1 MSVENALILVAE
13 DEANIAEIIVSY
25 LERAGLRAVTAR
37 DGEIAIAQHRLLNP
51 DLVLLDVKLPKRD
64 GVDVLRTLRQ
74 YAQTPVIM
82 VTAMAEDLEKISALR
97 LGADDYVVKPFNPLE
112 LVERVK
118 AVLRRA
124 DAAGGPA
131 RILRAGV
138 VEIDPNKH
146 AVFVVEGSERSL
158 VALTPTEYTLIAHM
172 GGAPQ
177 RAYARSE
184 LVDACL
190 PEGEALERTI
200 DSHVSNARR
209 KLEAAGARGYLEAVR
224 GIGYR
229 LQPLQ

>member
-13 DEANIAEIIVSY
+13 DEAEIAEIIVSY

-37 DGEIAIAQHRLLNP
+37 DGELALSHHRALSP
-51 DLVLLDVKLPKRD
+51 DLVMLDVNLPKMD
-64 GVDVLRTLRQ
+64 GVEVLRSLRQ

-131 RILRAGV
+131 RILRAGA
-138 VEIDPNKH
+138 VEVDPNKH
-146 AVFVVEGSERSL
+146 AVFVLDGTERQLIS
-158 VALTPTEYTLIAHM
+158 LTPTEFTLIAHM
-172 GGAPQ
+172 AGAPQ
-177 RAYARSE
+177 RAYARTE
-184 LVDACL
+184 LIDACL

-209 KLEAAGARGYLEAVR
+209 KLGMAGADGYLEAVR
-224 GIGYR
+224 GVGYR
-229 LQPLQ
+229 LQPLS